1 VVTYGMTLL
10 SVFLL
15 ALIIDALAPSFDGQ
29 KNRVQAF
36 KVAAYTGTAG
46 WVFGVLRSSRRW
58 ASSCCWPA
66 STACTCCI
74 WACPS

>member
-1 VVTYGMTLL
+1 MGLWGSREDPILVSAIIGAVVTYGLTLL

-29 KNRVQAF
+29 KRPVQAF

-46 WVFGVLRSSRRW
+46 WVFGVLQIF
-58 ASSCCWPA
+58 P
-66 STACTCCI
+66 
-74 WACPS
+74 PLG